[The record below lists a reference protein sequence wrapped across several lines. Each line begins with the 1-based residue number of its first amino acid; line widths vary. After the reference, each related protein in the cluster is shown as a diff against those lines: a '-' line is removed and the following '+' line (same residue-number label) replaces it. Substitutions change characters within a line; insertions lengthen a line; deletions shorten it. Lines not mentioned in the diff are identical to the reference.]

1 MISTKLYS
9 IVAKDNISIRLAS
22 KKINNNHKGLL
33 MVVDKKF
40 NLLGVISDADIR
52 RAIVS
57 GISPESSI
65 VNIYNKNPIKI
76 RSPLDQSNIFKVIP
90 TSMFNQKSPS
100 YIPLVDKNNKVK
112 SLISLENIFTKK
124 KQKINNFKKKKTIF
138 LIGGA
143 GYIGSILT
151 ELLINEGYNIRIFD
165 NFMYGKESLKK
176 FVSNKNVEIIKGD
189 TRHIEDL
196 SVAFKDIST
205 VIHLA
210 ELVGDPLCN
219 LNPEKTYEINYLA
232 TNLIITLCKKFFV
245 DKFIYI
251 SSCSVYGK
259 NINEKL
265 LTENSKIN
273 PLSIYA
279 KLKLNIEEAII
290 ENTDPAFNYTILRLG
305 TVYGKS
311 YRPRFDLVINLFCGL
326 SATNKPI
333 SINNGN
339 QWRPFVHVKDVARS
353 ILFVLKNNN
362 KTNKEIFNVISENST
377 IIELSNTIKKHN
389 KNIKIKTNNNVT
401 DKRDYKVSAKKIN
414 KVLKFKP
421 LFNIDYGIN
430 ELIKFVKK
438 NKLNIANNKYHNYHS
453 KN

>member
-1 MISTKLYS
+1 MTARKLYS
-9 IVAKDNISIRLAS
+9 LVSTDSISIKSAS

-33 MVVDKKF
+33 MIVDKKF

-57 GISPESSI
+57 GVNPENSI
-65 VNIYNKNPIKI
+65 TNVYNKNPIKI
-76 RSPLDQSNIFKVIP
+76 KSPINQSNIFKVIA
-90 TSMFNQKSPS
+90 TSSFNLKSPS

-112 SLISLENIFTKK
+112 NLISLEDIFTKK
-124 KQKINNFKKKKTIF
+124 KNNLNKFKTKKNIL

-143 GYIGSILT
+143 GYIGSVLT
-151 ELLINEGYNIRIFD
+151 ELLINEGYNVKIFD
-165 NFMYGKESLKK
+165 NFMYGKESLKS
-176 FVSNKNVEIIKGD
+176 FVNNKKVEIIKGD

-196 SVAFKDIST
+196 SVAFKDVST

-245 DKFIYI
+245 EKFIYI

-259 NINEKL
+259 NIDKKL

-326 SATNKPI
+326 SATNKPVL
-333 SINNGN
+333 INGGN

-353 ILFVLKNNN
+353 ILFVLKDNN

-377 IIELSNTIKKHN
+377 ITELSNTIKKHN
-389 KNIKIKTNNNVT
+389 KNIKIKINNNVT

-421 LFNIDYGIN
+421 LFNIEYGIS

-438 NKLNIANNKYHNYHS
+438 NKLNILSNKYHNYNS

>member
-1 MISTKLYS
+1 MITKKLYS

-90 TSMFNQKSPS
+90 TSMFNQKSPN

-124 KQKINNFKKKKTIF
+124 KQKINNFKKKKTIL

-143 GYIGSILT
+143 GYIGSVLT

-259 NINEKL
+259 NMDEKL
-265 LTENSKIN
+265 LAENSKIN

-333 SINNGN
+333 SINSGN

-389 KNIKIKTNNNVT
+389 KNIKIKINNNVT

-421 LFNIDYGIN
+421 LFNIEYGIS

-438 NKLNIANNKYHNYHS
+438 KKLNILSSKYRNYNS

>member
-1 MISTKLYS
+1 M
-9 IVAKDNISIRLAS
+9 
-22 KKINNNHKGLL
+22 
-33 MVVDKKF
+33 
-40 NLLGVISDADIR
+40 
-52 RAIVS
+52 
-57 GISPESSI
+57 
-65 VNIYNKNPIKI
+65 
-76 RSPLDQSNIFKVIP
+76 
-90 TSMFNQKSPS
+90 
-100 YIPLVDKNNKVK
+100 VDKNNKVK
-112 SLISLENIFTKK
+112 NLISLEDIFTKK
-124 KQKINNFKKKKTIF
+124 KNNLNKFKTKKNIL

-143 GYIGSILT
+143 GYIGSVLT
-151 ELLINEGYNIRIFD
+151 ELLINEGYNVKIFD
-165 NFMYGKESLKK
+165 NFMYGKESLKS
-176 FVSNKNVEIIKGD
+176 FVNNKKVEIIKGD

-196 SVAFKDIST
+196 SVAFKDVST

-245 DKFIYI
+245 EKFIYI

-259 NINEKL
+259 NIDKKL

-326 SATNKPI
+326 SATNKPVL
-333 SINNGN
+333 INGGN

-353 ILFVLKNNN
+353 ILFVLKDNN

-377 IIELSNTIKKHN
+377 ITELSNTIKKHN
-389 KNIKIKTNNNVT
+389 KNIKIKINNNVT
-401 DKRDYKVSAKKIN
+401 DKKIN

-421 LFNIDYGIN
+421 LFNIEYGIS

-438 NKLNIANNKYHNYHS
+438 NKLNILSNKYHNYNS

>member
-124 KQKINNFKKKKTIF
+124 KQKINNFKKKKTIL

>member
-1 MISTKLYS
+1 MITTKLYS

-124 KQKINNFKKKKTIF
+124 KQKINNFKKKKTIL

-259 NINEKL
+259 NEDEKL
-265 LTENSKIN
+265 LAENSKIN

-333 SINNGN
+333 SINSGN

-362 KTNKEIFNVISENST
+362 KTNKEIFNVISENSK

-389 KNIKIKTNNNVT
+389 KNIKIKINNNIT

-438 NKLNIANNKYHNYHS
+438 NKINIANNKYHNYHS

>member
-1 MISTKLYS
+1 MIARKLYS
-9 IVAKDNISIRLAS
+9 LVSTNSISIKSAS

-33 MVVDKKF
+33 MIVDKKF

-124 KQKINNFKKKKTIF
+124 KQKINNFKKKKTIL

>member
-76 RSPLDQSNIFKVIP
+76 RSPLDQSNIFKIIP

-124 KQKINNFKKKKTIF
+124 KQKINNFKKKKTIL

-196 SVAFKDIST
+196 SVAFKDIGT

-259 NINEKL
+259 NIDEKL

-362 KTNKEIFNVISENST
+362 KTNKEIFNVVSENST
-377 IIELSNTIKKHN
+377 IIELSNTIKEHN

-414 KVLKFKP
+414 KALKFKP